1 MTGAGIW
8 ERMFLQLVNM
18 SVGGGIVILLVL
30 ACRALLVRAPRRYC
44 YALWALPLLRLLVP
58 FTLEI
63 PTSPLP
69 LTADPIPLDIG
80 LMETPQVHT
89 GISSF
94 NSAVNGLLP
103 AGTPQ
108 ASANPLQIF
117 IAVATALYL
126 IGLLAML
133 LHGLVALVR
142 LRRRLA
148 GAVCLESGVYEA
160 AGIPTP
166 FVLGLLRPRI
176 YLPVGLNGAEQAHV
190 LAHERAHIRRLDH
203 VTRLLAYL
211 ALCLHWWNPLVW
223 LAFRLSARD
232 MELSCDERVLATSG
246 ADIRAGYANTLL
258 NLSATRARLP
268 GTPLA
273 FGESDAKTRI
283 TNVLRYRRPALWLS
297 AVASLVCL
305 LAAACAL
312 TSRAQETAPTVP
324 HGTYGVRDILY
335 AAPVFSFSYAS
346 AEDAPQYAVDETGTL
361 LERGGLSSMD
371 GKHEADE
378 WVPLGALQRTDFDA
392 VSFSA
397 LFPVPNYPETFSPDV
412 VAADVAAVWALAPTA
427 GSAQDA
433 LLLETHG
440 GEMLLLLA
448 SGSLK
453 ADGTHARWL
462 FALNDAGVPFDT
474 VAIERSIGESL
485 SLSQPVRC
493 FAYYTDPGAPGW
505 YLIAWI
511 CGDDMGYSILTCNEA
526 SGACQLQGNTLLQG
540 AAVSDAPV
548 LCGPHLGEEGQEIR
562 LDAVLSND
570 PLLALVSRTADG
582 ARETRAVS
590 GAPSLTIF
598 PTTDGPIELGYSYR
612 EQAGA
617 IDAPAAQADDA
628 GA

>member
-18 SVGGGIVILLVL
+18 SIGGGIAILLVL
-30 ACRALLVRAPRRYC
+30 ACRALLIRAPRRYC

-108 ASANPLQIF
+108 TSANPLQIF
-117 IAVATALYL
+117 IAIATVLYL
-126 IGLLAML
+126 AGLCAML

-148 GAVCLESGVYEA
+148 GAVCLENGVYEA
-160 AGIPTP
+160 VGIPTP
-166 FVLGLLRPRI
+166 FVLGLLRPCI
-176 YLPVGLNGAEQAHV
+176 YLPVGLTGAERAHV

-203 VTRLLAYL
+203 VTRLLAHL

-335 AAPVFSFSYAS
+335 AAPVYSFSYAS

-378 WVPLGALQRTDFDA
+378 WVPLGALRQADFDA
-392 VSFSA
+392 AWFST
-397 LFPVPNYPETFSPDV
+397 LFPDRCYPETFSPDV
-412 VAADVAAVWALAPTA
+412 VAADVAAVWALAPA
-427 GSAQDA
+427 AESAQDA
-433 LLLETHG
+433 LLLELQD
-440 GEMLLLLA
+440 GEVLLALA

-453 ADGTHARWL
+453 ADGAHVRWL
-462 FALNDAGVPFDT
+462 FALNGAGVPFDT

>member
-1 MTGAGIW
+1 MTGAGVW
-8 ERMFLQLVNM
+8 ERIFLQLVNM

-58 FTLEI
+58 FTLESAA
-63 PTSPLP
+63 SPLP

-148 GAVCLESGVYEA
+148 GAVCLENGVYEA

-176 YLPVGLNGAEQAHV
+176 YLPVGLNGAERAHV

-203 VTRLLAYL
+203 VTRLLAHL

-258 NLSATRARLP
+258 HLSATRARLP

-335 AAPVFSFSYAS
+335 AAPVYSFSYAS

-378 WVPLGALQRTDFDA
+378 WVPLGALRQADFDA
-392 VSFSA
+392 AWFST
-397 LFPVPNYPETFSPDV
+397 LFPDRCYPETFSPDV
-412 VAADVAAVWALAPTA
+412 VAADVAAVWALAPA
-427 GSAQDA
+427 AESAQDA
-433 LLLETHG
+433 LLLELQD
-440 GEMLLLLA
+440 GEVLLALA

-453 ADGTHARWL
+453 ADGAHVRWL

>member
-1 MTGAGIW
+1 MTGAGFW
-8 ERMFLQLVNM
+8 ERLFLQLLNM
-18 SVGGGIVILLVL
+18 GLGGGAVILLVL
-30 ACRALLVRAPRRYC
+30 LCRLALLRAPKRYA
-44 YALWALPLLRLLVP
+44 YALWALPLIRLLVP

-133 LHGLVALVR
+133 LHGLAAQLRLQRR
-142 LRRRLA
+142 LR
-148 GAVCLESGVYEA
+148 GAAACAEPGVYEA
-160 AGIPTP
+160 AAVPTP
-166 FVLGLLRPRI
+166 FVLGLFRPRI
-176 YLPVGLNGAEQAHV
+176 YLPPGLSGAERAYV

-203 VTRLLAYL
+203 ATRLLAHL
-211 ALCLHWWNPLVW
+211 ALCLHWWNPLVY
-223 LAFRLSARD
+223 LALRLSARD

-335 AAPVFSFSYAS
+335 AAPVYSFSYAS

-590 GAPSLTIF
+590 GAPSLTVF
-598 PTTDGPIELGYSYR
+598 PAARGQIELDYSYR
-612 EQAGA
+612 EPAGT
-617 IDAPAAQADDA
+617 IDAPADQA
-628 GA
+628 GGES

>member
-1 MTGAGIW
+1 MTGAGVW
-8 ERMFLQLVNM
+8 ERIFLQLVNM

-133 LHGLVALVR
+133 LHGLVALIR

-148 GAVCLESGVYEA
+148 GAVCLENGVYEA

-258 NLSATRARLP
+258 HLSATRARLP

-312 TSRAQETAPTVP
+312 TSRAQETAPDRKST
-324 HGTYGVRDILY
+324 RLN
-335 AAPVFSFSYAS
+335 
-346 AEDAPQYAVDETGTL
+346 
-361 LERGGLSSMD
+361 SS
-371 GKHEADE
+371 H
-378 WVPLGALQRTDFDA
+378 
-392 VSFSA
+392 S
-397 LFPVPNYPETFSPDV
+397 
-412 VAADVAAVWALAPTA
+412 
-427 GSAQDA
+427 
-433 LLLETHG
+433 H
-440 GEMLLLLA
+440 
-448 SGSLK
+448 
-453 ADGTHARWL
+453 
-462 FALNDAGVPFDT
+462 
-474 VAIERSIGESL
+474 
-485 SLSQPVRC
+485 
-493 FAYYTDPGAPGW
+493 
-505 YLIAWI
+505 
-511 CGDDMGYSILTCNEA
+511 
-526 SGACQLQGNTLLQG
+526 
-540 AAVSDAPV
+540 
-548 LCGPHLGEEGQEIR
+548 
-562 LDAVLSND
+562 
-570 PLLALVSRTADG
+570 
-582 ARETRAVS
+582 
-590 GAPSLTIF
+590 
-598 PTTDGPIELGYSYR
+598 
-612 EQAGA
+612 
-617 IDAPAAQADDA
+617 
-628 GA
+628 

>member
-18 SVGGGIVILLVL
+18 SIGGGIAILLVL
-30 ACRALLVRAPRRYC
+30 ACRALLIRAPRRYC

-108 ASANPLQIF
+108 TSANPLQIF
-117 IAVATALYL
+117 IAIATVLYL
-126 IGLLAML
+126 AGLCAML

-166 FVLGLLRPRI
+166 FVLGLLRPCI
-176 YLPVGLNGAEQAHV
+176 YLPVGLTGAERAHV

-258 NLSATRARLP
+258 HLSATRARLP

-335 AAPVFSFSYAS
+335 AAPVYSFSYAS

-433 LLLETHG
+433 LLLELQD
-440 GEMLLLLA
+440 GEVLLALA

-453 ADGTHARWL
+453 ADGAHVRWL

>member
-1 MTGAGIW
+1 MTGAGVW
-8 ERMFLQLVNM
+8 ERIFLQLVNM

-108 ASANPLQIF
+108 TSANPLQIF
-117 IAVATALYL
+117 IAIATVLYL
-126 IGLLAML
+126 AGLCAML

-166 FVLGLLRPRI
+166 FVLGLLRPCI
-176 YLPVGLNGAEQAHV
+176 YLPVGLTGAERAHV

-203 VTRLLAYL
+203 VTRLLAHL

>member
-1 MTGAGIW
+1 MTGAGVW
-8 ERMFLQLVNM
+8 ERIFLQLVNM

-58 FTLEI
+58 FTLESAA
-63 PTSPLP
+63 SPLP

-80 LMETPQVHT
+80 LMETPQIHT

-108 ASANPLQIF
+108 TSANPLQIF
-117 IAVATALYL
+117 IAIATVLYL
-126 IGLLAML
+126 AGLCAML

-166 FVLGLLRPRI
+166 FVLGLLRPCI
-176 YLPVGLNGAEQAHV
+176 YLPVGLTGAERAHV

-203 VTRLLAYL
+203 VTRLLAHL

-335 AAPVFSFSYAS
+335 AAPVYSFSYAS

-371 GKHEADE
+371 GKHTADE
-378 WVPLGALQRTDFDA
+378 WVPLGTLRQMDFDA
-392 VSFSA
+392 AWFST
-397 LFPVPNYPETFSPDV
+397 LFPEPYYPETFSPDV
-412 VAADVAAVWALAPTA
+412 VAADVADVWALAPA
-427 GSAQDA
+427 AESMQDA
-433 LLLETHG
+433 LLLEMQD
-440 GEMLLLLA
+440 GEVLLVLA

-453 ADGTHARWL
+453 ADGAHARWL
-462 FALNDAGVPFDT
+462 FALRDAGVPFDT
-474 VAIERSIGESL
+474 VAIERSIGEALSL
-485 SLSQPVRC
+485 SLPVQC
-493 FAYYTDPGAPGW
+493 FAYYADPGAPGW
-505 YLIAWI
+505 YLAAWI
-511 CGDDMGYSILTCNEA
+511 CGDDMGYSVLTCNEA
-526 SGACQLQGNTLLQG
+526 NGACHLQGNTLLQG
-540 AAVSDAPV
+540 AAISDEPV
-548 LCGPHLGEEGQEIR
+548 LCGPHLGDEGQEIR
-562 LDAVLSND
+562 LDAILSND
-570 PLLALVSRTADG
+570 PLLAFVSRTADG
-582 ARETRAVS
+582 VREMRAVS

-598 PTTDGPIELGYSYR
+598 PTTDGSIELGYSYR

>member
-1 MTGAGIW
+1 MTGAGFW
-8 ERMFLQLVNM
+8 ERLFLQLLNM
-18 SVGGGIVILLVL
+18 GLGGGAVILLVL
-30 ACRALLVRAPRRYC
+30 LCRLALLRAPKRYA
-44 YALWALPLLRLLVP
+44 YALWALPLIRLLVP
-58 FTLEI
+58 FTLQS
-63 PTSPLP
+63 THSPLP
-69 LTADPIPLDIG
+69 LTAQPIPQDIA
-80 LMETPQVHT
+80 LMQSPRVHT
-89 GISSF
+89 GVDAL
-94 NSAVNGLLP
+94 NGAVNSLLP
-103 AGTPQ
+103 SGAPQ
-108 ASANPLQIF
+108 ASVNPLQVLV
-117 IAVATALYL
+117 AVGAAVYFCGV
-126 IGLLAML
+126 IAML
-133 LHGLVALVR
+133 LHGLAAQLRLQRR
-142 LRRRLA
+142 LR
-148 GAVCLESGVYEA
+148 GAAACAEPGVYEA
-160 AGIPTP
+160 AAVPTP
-166 FVLGLLRPRI
+166 FVLGLFRPRI
-176 YLPVGLNGAEQAHV
+176 YLPLGLSGAERAYV

-203 VTRLLAYL
+203 ATRLLAHL

-335 AAPVFSFSYAS
+335 AAPVYSFSYAS

-582 ARETRAVS
+582 AREERSVA
-590 GAPSLTIF
+590 GAPALTVF
-598 PTTDGPIELGYSYR
+598 PAARGQIELDYSYR
-612 EQAGA
+612 EPAGT
-617 IDAPAAQADDA
+617 IDAPADQA
-628 GA
+628 GGES

>member
-18 SVGGGIVILLVL
+18 SIGGGIAILLVL
-30 ACRALLVRAPRRYC
+30 ACRALLIRAPRRYC

-108 ASANPLQIF
+108 TSANPLQIF
-117 IAVATALYL
+117 IAIATVLYL
-126 IGLLAML
+126 AGLCAML

-160 AGIPTP
+160 VGIPTP

-176 YLPVGLNGAEQAHV
+176 YLPVGLIGAEQAHV

-203 VTRLLAYL
+203 VTRLLAHL

-246 ADIRAGYANTLL
+246 ADIRTGYANTLL

-335 AAPVFSFSYAS
+335 AAPVYSFSYAS

-392 VSFSA
+392 ASFSA

-433 LLLETHG
+433 LLLELQD
-440 GEMLLLLA
+440 GEVLLALA

-453 ADGTHARWL
+453 ADGAHVRWL